1 MNLLILNSAIVCKK
15 RPLRGI
21 SGPTTLTP
29 VAAHPPSVLSRPI
42 STSPH
47 GRFTSSIPHF
57 ALPDIPPVIEL
68 DSTTLDKNYTREEEQ
83 QNALLTYHD
92 STIEE
97 VLRRKKQFKEP
108 EMISE
113 EKSVFEAIT
122 MMSDKKLGALIVHD
136 KVGNIAGIF
145 TERDYLN
152 KIAVRGPARRALL
165 NR

>member
-1 MNLLILNSAIVCKK
+1 
-15 RPLRGI
+15 
-21 SGPTTLTP
+21 
-29 VAAHPPSVLSRPI
+29 
-42 STSPH
+42 
-47 GRFTSSIPHF
+47 
-57 ALPDIPPVIEL
+57 VIEL